1 MITDVNRTEAETTPV
16 NSSVRTDEE
25 TSTKERAMKMISMLS
40 LIGSVVVL
48 VIAIVLSLINTN
60 IIAGPNGWLDL
71 SLLLA
76 VLAIAFKYVH
86 DGKE

>member
-1 MITDVNRTEAETTPV
+1 
-16 NSSVRTDEE
+16 
-25 TSTKERAMKMISMLS
+25 MKMISMLS